1 MELFKYKLTCVTYS
15 PPIKNFEGKTVS
27 GISISVPV
35 GRIENEKIEQTAEKL
50 KETALEISRSMGYS
64 E

>member
-1 MELFKYKLTCVTYS
+1 MEVFCIAA
-15 PPIKNFEGKTVS
+15 PIKNFEGKTVS